1 MEYYTKLS
9 YDEENQY
16 SPESEENIC
25 KKIKDYWALIILI
38 IVFSITSFFICKIL
52 FH

>member
-9 YDEENQY
+9 YDEENQFL
-16 SPESEENIC
+16 PESEENIC
-25 KKIKDYWALIILI
+25 KKIYNYWALTILLF
-38 IVFSITSFFICKIL
+38 VFLITSFFICKII

>member
-9 YDEENQY
+9 YDEENQFP
-16 SPESEENIC
+16 PESEESTC
-25 KKIKDYWALIILI
+25 KKIKDYWALITLLL
-38 IVFSITSFFICKIL
+38 VFLITSLFIYKII

>member
-16 SPESEENIC
+16 LSESEENTC

-38 IVFSITSFFICKIL
+38 FVFSITSFFICKII